1 MTVGLTGGIGSGKS
15 TVVKVFEAMG
25 CYAYNS
31 DERAKE
37 LYFNADIKTQV
48 VALLGELAYISDR
61 EINKVFIANLIFS
74 NQELLKQLNAIIHPA
89 VKKDFEL
96 FKHALPAQSIIL
108 KETALLFEEQI
119 NKQVDY
125 TILITAPLAIK
136 IQRVMQRN
144 NVNQAD
150 VEKRIASQWTDEQKI
165 ILSDFIITND
175 GKQAII
181 PQVQLVLKQLEEFKK
196 RKN

>member
-61 EINKVFIANLIFS
+61 ELNKVFIANLIFS

-96 FKHALPAQSIIL
+96 FKHTLPAQSIIL
-108 KETALLFEEQI
+108 KETALLFEEHL

-125 TILITAPLAIK
+125 TILVTAPLAIK

-144 NVNQAD
+144 NMNQAD
-150 VEKRIASQWTDEQKI
+150 VEKRITSQWTDEQKMT
-165 ILSDFIITND
+165 LSDFIITND